1 MRAGMRISAWGAALL
16 SLAACA
22 GWEKPGATGAERQ
35 AALGRCEA
43 AGRQIPPEWQD
54 YVERPGYWEPS
65 VTECGRDG
73 RRCWTS
79 PGGFRPPQY
88 RTRDAAAPLRATV
101 IEACMRD
108 QGWTRKE
115 GL

>member
-1 MRAGMRISAWGAALL
+1 M
-16 SLAACA
+16 
-22 GWEKPGATGAERQ
+22 
-35 AALGRCEA
+35 
-43 AGRQIPPEWQD
+43 
-54 YVERPGYWEPS
+54 
-65 VTECGRDG
+65 TECGRDG